1 MMFIAKTHKAPIRLT
16 KEIPE
21 EALRILKSGFFS
33 YLGTSEVGCLPH
45 LTAMFYLWHD
55 PSRQIY
61 MITTR
66 GSHKI
71 SNIRKNTKVCVTV
84 DERNAVL
91 PAANRGVMIKGRAMM
106 VEMELVDE
114 EITIDFLS
122 KYLEFLGSGYPLG
135 NRIAIRVTPRILSYW
150 RGTDFY
156 QWRNPDS

>member
-1 MMFIAKTHKAPIRLT
+1 MMFLAKTHSARVKIA

-33 YLGTSEVGCLPH
+33 YLGTSETGCTPH
-45 LTAMFYLWHD
+45 LTAMFYVWHD
-55 PSRQIY
+55 LTKQVY
-61 MITTR
+61 MVTTR

-84 DERNAVL
+84 DERNSVL

-114 EITIDFLS
+114 AITIDFLS
-122 KYLEFLGSGYPLG
+122 KYMNFLGAGYPLG
-135 NRIAIRVTPRILSYW
+135 NRIAISVTPRILSYW

-156 QWRNPDS
+156 RWKNPDY

>member
-1 MMFIAKTHKAPIRLT
+1 MFLAKTHGAPIRIA

-33 YLGTSEVGCLPH
+33 YLGTSEAGCLPH
-45 LTAMFYLWHD
+45 LTAMFYIWHD
-55 PSRQIY
+55 PTKQIY

-71 SNIRKNTKVCVTV
+71 ANIRKNTKVCVTV

-114 EITIDFLS
+114 EITINFLS
-122 KYLEFLGSGYPLG
+122 KYLDFLGAGYPLG
-135 NRIAIRVTPRILSYW
+135 NRIAIRITPRILSYW

-156 QWRNPDS
+156 RWKNHDY

>member
-1 MMFIAKTHKAPIRLT
+1 MFLAKTHKAPIKIA

-33 YLGTSEVGCLPH
+33 YLGTSEAGCFPH
-45 LTAMFYLWHD
+45 LTAMFYVWHD
-55 PSRQIY
+55 PSKQIY
-61 MITTR
+61 MVTTR

-91 PAANRGVMIKGRAMM
+91 PSANRGVMIKGRAMM
-106 VEMELVDE
+106 VEMELVDDT
-114 EITIDFLS
+114 ITVDFLAKYIDFL
-122 KYLEFLGSGYPLG
+122 GAGYPIG
-135 NRIAIRVTPRILSYW
+135 NRIAIRVTPRTLSYW

-156 QWRNPDS
+156 LWKNPDY

>member
-1 MMFIAKTHKAPIRLT
+1 MMFLAKTHSAPVKIA

-33 YLGTSEVGCLPH
+33 YLGTSELGCMPH
-45 LTAMFYLWHD
+45 LTAMFYVWHD
-55 PSRQIY
+55 QTKQVY
-61 MITTR
+61 MVTTR
-66 GSHKI
+66 ESHKI

-84 DERNAVL
+84 DERNSVL

-114 EITIDFLS
+114 AITIDFLS
-122 KYLEFLGSGYPLG
+122 KYINFLGSGYPLG
-135 NRIAIRVTPRILSYW
+135 NRIAIRITPRILSYW

-156 QWRNPDS
+156 RWKNPDY

>member
-1 MMFIAKTHKAPIRLT
+1 MFLSKTHGAPIKIA

-33 YLGTSEVGCLPH
+33 YLGTSEAGCLPH
-45 LTAMFYLWHD
+45 LTAMFYIWHN
-55 PSRQIY
+55 PTKQVY

-71 SNIRKNTKVCVTV
+71 ANIRKNTKVCVTV

-114 EITIDFLS
+114 EITINFLS
-122 KYLEFLGSGYPLG
+122 KYLDFLGAGYPLG
-135 NRIAIRVTPRILSYW
+135 NRIAIRITPRILSHW

-156 QWRNPDS
+156 RWKNPDY

>member
-1 MMFIAKTHKAPIRLT
+1 MFLAKTHGAPVKIA

-33 YLGTSEVGCLPH
+33 YLGTSEAGCLPH
-45 LTAMFYLWHD
+45 LTAMFYVWHD
-55 PSRQIY
+55 PSKQIY

-66 GSHKI
+66 GSRKI

-106 VEMELVDE
+106 VEMELVEDN
-114 EITIDFLS
+114 ITVDFLAKYIDFL
-122 KYLEFLGSGYPLG
+122 GAGYPIG

-156 QWRNPDS
+156 RWKNPDY